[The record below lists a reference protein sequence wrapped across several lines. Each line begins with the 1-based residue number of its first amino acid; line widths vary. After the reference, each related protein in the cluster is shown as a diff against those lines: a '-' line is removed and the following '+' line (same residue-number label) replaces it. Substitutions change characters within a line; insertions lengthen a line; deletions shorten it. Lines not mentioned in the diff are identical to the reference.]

1 MKYTCYHT
9 IWQGEFTSWPD
20 WYKETE
26 DFEVMIS
33 DIVRI
38 LGSLNQG
45 AEIVVLHDQKSKEI
59 FGYSI
64 KQHDIEIETSTS
76 PFMDEDT
83 ALQVLEQLILNANP
97 KYIIRY
103 NIKDNEL
110 QVYKKLGYN
119 LPSDI
124 VILEKGREKSSN

>member
-26 DFEVMIS
+26 DFEVLIS
-33 DIVRI
+33 DIVSI

-45 AEIVVLHDQKSKEI
+45 AEIVVLHDQKSKKI
-59 FGYSI
+59 FGYSV

-76 PFMDEDT
+76 PFIEGDT

-97 KYIIRY
+97 KYIIRKK
-103 NIKDNEL
+103 NINDDEL

-124 VILEKGREKSSN
+124 VMLERR